1 MVAHKK
7 CKSQPLTPN
16 GGKLSSTL
24 VNTSSIQTTRRHLM
38 FSKERILKDKKSLS
52 GRDIMVLTK
61 DGELSTLIN
70 LSRKELLD
78 LTKNSDSIS
87 IEHSTSD
94 QDSQCGELLK
104 MSPTISDSE
113 DSTTEEEDN
122 KLGSLIE
129 FRIPSSQ
136 NTLNHTPFT

>member
-1 MVAHKK
+1 
-7 CKSQPLTPN
+7 
-16 GGKLSSTL
+16 
-24 VNTSSIQTTRRHLM
+24 M
-38 FSKERILKDKKSLS
+38 FIKTKMLKDNKLLS
-52 GRDIMVLTK
+52 GTDTMVLTK
-61 DGELSTLIN
+61 DGELSTLT
-70 LSRKELLD
+70 KHPKKDHLD
-78 LTKNSDSIS
+78 MTENTDSIS

-104 MSPTISDSE
+104 LFPTISDSE
-113 DSTTEEEDN
+113 DSTKEEEDN